1 MVTISAVTLWVQD
14 HSCSKPG
21 EKGSG
26 LPADDSIARRV
37 ANDLSSGDFINPNT
51 MAPDTFVYNPAGK
64 RDPFKQFDFSA
75 RPQNPN
81 AGTPLE
87 RYSLGQLRLTAVI
100 IDPKTCAPTA
110 LVEDSMGKGYPIKIG
125 AKIGTPRD
133 SKA

>member
-1 MVTISAVTLWVQD
+1 
-14 HSCSKPG
+14 
-21 EKGSG
+21 
-26 LPADDSIARRV
+26 
-37 ANDLSSGDFINPNT
+37 

-100 IDPKTCAPTA
+100 IDPKTGAPTA
-110 LVEDSMGKGYPIKIG
+110 LVEDSTGKGYPIKIG
-125 AKIGTPRD
+125 AKIGDQGGSVVAIEADQIGRA
-133 SKA
+133 SCRERV